1 MNELEQRTRDLLAH
15 AGRSVQE
22 TAAALG
28 GDLAPLI
35 EAVVTALRNGRK
47 VMLCGNGGSAADA
60 QHIAAEFVN
69 RYKMDRPPLAA
80 IALTTDSSILTS
92 IANDFTYDDVFAKQ
106 VLALGQEGDV
116 LIAISTSGNS
126 PTVLRA
132 LDAAREKKVL
142 AAALLGKDG
151 GKARAHA
158 DLAVVVPLQETARI
172 QEVHLM
178 LEHTLCELVDE
189 LLFAQQA

>member
-1 MNELEQRTRDLLAH
+1 MNELRHRTRAVLTA
-15 AGRSVQE
+15 ASRSVQE
-22 TAAALG
+22 AVEQLSD
-28 GDLAPLI
+28 DLSPLI
-35 EAVVTALRNGRK
+35 EAVIVALEGGHK

-69 RYKMDRPPLAA
+69 RYRMDRPPLAA

-92 IANDFTYDDVFAKQ
+92 IANDFSYDDVFAKQ
-106 VLALGQEGDV
+106 VTALGKPGDV

-126 PTVLRA
+126 PSILRA
-132 LDAAREKKVL
+132 LEAARDRGVVT
-142 AAALLGKDG
+142 AALLGCDG
-151 GKARAHA
+151 GKARP
-158 DLAVVVPLQETARI
+158 LAEIPIVVPLTETARI

-189 LLFAQQA
+189 ALFLPRP